1 MRTSALIA
9 VLCLS
14 ACAVAMATSGA
25 SGSSGG
31 GGGSHG
37 GGGGGGGHSAAGGAH
52 SSSHGVSGGHAAGE
66 SAASE
71 GHLSGATVTKE
82 TIAGRQ
88 ATVTSYKMPKPL
100 SEAQRNKFH
109 RAGFFEAASNG
120 HQYLCIDTHYL
131 LQSLERQC
139 YNLIPPG

>member
-1 MRTSALIA
+1 MRTSALMA

-25 SGSSGG
+25 SGSS
-31 GGGSHG
+31 G

-120 HQYLCIDTHYL
+120 HQYLCFDTHYV
-131 LQSLERQC
+131 LQSLERHC
-139 YNLIPPG
+139 FNLIPPG